1 MLPAFMTSF
10 GRDTSR
16 IAATQLGIWSGA
28 CWSISSISFSVNV
41 FVPSLMSEVPPESW
55 TLT

>member
-28 CWSISSISFSVNV
+28 CWSMSSISFSVNV